1 MAPLKFFFFFLVFLP
16 LFLFQPMF
24 TVDDFCPAVFCDDIL
39 VSFPFRLSYQPYCC
53 GDPNFNL
60 ACRSTD
66 QTIINFP
73 FSGEFTVDVIS
84 YSPRYLQLSQYCI
97 PERLLQGLDL
107 SATPFKPLYPESYTF
122 LNCSSETNVSMVYP
136 AIKFICLSDLNF
148 SIWGI
153 PTIAYNQSSSL
164 SSCLEIAKILVPL
177 PSPNWPT
184 YGFDDIVLTW
194 EQPDCKSAPC
204 NYCGSSES
212 NCQNGNGDGV
222 DGECSN
228 LHEKK
233 NGLSTSTKYA
243 LIFIVTPIILILVLI
258 IICNV
263 RVHCYDGRRG
273 LHHRPNAEISS
284 FIAEPPVAPNPIT
297 VNGLDGSSIEAYP
310 ITLLDENF
318 KLPRPNDNTCSI
330 CLSEYEAKETIRTIP
345 DCTHYFHANCIDE
358 WLKLNAACP
367 VCRNTPDHDPASLIT
382 RSTSSSPSRPP
393 Q

>member
-1 MAPLKFFFFFLVFLP
+1 
-16 LFLFQPMF
+16 
-24 TVDDFCPAVFCDDIL
+24 
-39 VSFPFRLSYQPYCC
+39 
-53 GDPNFNL
+53 
-60 ACRSTD
+60 
-66 QTIINFP
+66 
-73 FSGEFTVDVIS
+73 
-84 YSPRYLQLSQYCI
+84 
-97 PERLLQGLDL
+97 
-107 SATPFKPLYPESYTF
+107 
-122 LNCSSETNVSMVYP
+122 
-136 AIKFICLSDLNF
+136 
-148 SIWGI
+148 
-153 PTIAYNQSSSL
+153 SSL
-164 SSCLEIAKILVPL
+164 SSCLEIAQILVPL

-194 EQPDCKSAPC
+194 EQPDCQSAPC

-212 NCQNGNGDGV
+212 DCQNGNGDGV

-228 LHEKK
+228 LHKK
-233 NGLSTSTKYA
+233 KKGLSTSTKYA

-310 ITLLDENF
+310 ITLL
-318 KLPRPNDNTCSI
+318 
-330 CLSEYEAKETIRTIP
+330 AKETIRTIP

>member
-1 MAPLKFFFFFLVFLP
+1 
-16 LFLFQPMF
+16 
-24 TVDDFCPAVFCDDIL
+24 
-39 VSFPFRLSYQPYCC
+39 
-53 GDPNFNL
+53 
-60 ACRSTD
+60 
-66 QTIINFP
+66 
-73 FSGEFTVDVIS
+73 
-84 YSPRYLQLSQYCI
+84 
-97 PERLLQGLDL
+97 
-107 SATPFKPLYPESYTF
+107 
-122 LNCSSETNVSMVYP
+122 
-136 AIKFICLSDLNF
+136 
-148 SIWGI
+148 
-153 PTIAYNQSSSL
+153 
-164 SSCLEIAKILVPL
+164 
-177 PSPNWPT
+177 
-184 YGFDDIVLTW
+184 
-194 EQPDCKSAPC
+194 
-204 NYCGSSES
+204 
-212 NCQNGNGDGV
+212 
-222 DGECSN
+222 
-228 LHEKK
+228 
-233 NGLSTSTKYA
+233 LSTSTKYA

-382 RSTSSSPSRPP
+382 RSTLSSPSRPP